1 MLIRDKLPLEAL
13 QTIISTTGCLEPI
26 YISRSLKG
34 TLSTELGV
42 SEEILET
49 RHPVMGSSGWS
60 FHQQVLQRVG
70 RHVGVDVADFR
81 EINHTSRSLE
91 ASRTILQPQPLYVST
106 AKEIGVISNSNVPS
120 LVSCLLP
127 PTAATSSAKYLQKL
141 LVSPPPPHISE
152 HFRSMLQCLSD
163 LDLSSLPKMTTIAI
177 GKVVS
182 LLSASRCNAA
192 SFREMV
198 QNMRSVMTLLSPS
211 SALGALLSK
220 DLLQLVAYESGV
232 STIVPSDFIS
242 RLGGLIKTI
251 SQSITSQVDPVARPQ
266 TEIPEEFFRRN
277 ESEFRGIFVAGEVS
291 LCHVTR
297 L

>member
-1 MLIRDKLPLEAL
+1 M
-13 QTIISTTGCLEPI
+13 
-26 YISRSLKG
+26 
-34 TLSTELGV
+34 

-106 AKEIGVISNSNVPS
+106 AKEIGVISNPNVPS

-152 HFRSMLQCLSD
+152 HFRSMLQGLSD

-182 LLSASRCNAA
+182 LLSASRCK
-192 SFREMV
+192 
-198 QNMRSVMTLLSPS
+198 RS
-211 SALGALLSK
+211 
-220 DLLQLVAYESGV
+220 
-232 STIVPSDFIS
+232 FIS
-242 RLGGLIKTI
+242 RNGSKYEERDDSALSLLRSGCSLVKRSSSVGCLRER
-251 SQSITSQVDPVARPQ
+251 SADDRP
-266 TEIPEEFFRRN
+266 FRFYFPTRRFDQN
-277 ESEFRGIFVAGEVS
+277 YFPIDHLASRPRGPS
-291 LCHVTR
+291 SD
-297 L
+297 